1 MADKTI
7 TAGLQIK
14 ASVDGE
20 VEIKGLAAEVD
31 KAAEKADK
39 LDGSGKKL
47 GDTFD
52 GMPGKLNPFA
62 AALGKTGDGLDKVG
76 GKSASAAE
84 SLLSF
89 GKGAAAAL
97 GVTAAL
103 DKVSDGLQR
112 VLDTSTEYTAI
123 KSRMEYAFGG
133 VEAAGQQMEWVK
145 GVAAE
150 LGLEVKSVANGYA
163 QLASATKNINM
174 STEQTQQVF
183 EGVAAAAASM
193 NLSTEETNGV
203 LLALSQIAGKGKV
216 SMEELRGQLGE
227 RLTPAMAIA
236 AKSMGVTTAE
246 LEKMVESGIA
256 AEEFLPKF
264 GAAMAEAFSGAESA
278 SAPLNRLKNQLDE
291 LMLKI
296 ADSGLNDAYN
306 QLLTEVGDALTWIE
320 EKVSGLDGALT
331 GAFGDSLTGAWDTLK
346 TGLPELGDMVATAYD
361 GINSIGSALDSLSDG
376 SGNFDLIKNTLDGL
390 NVALGVISDGFKG
403 LSIAFDV
410 SVGAIQSVIGDI
422 LLGLSK
428 LTFGEVSANFA
439 QAAADIEAK
448 AAQHFDAAQEKAL
461 AFESSSVA
469 AFKRAQESEA
479 ERYARLETEAREAYA
494 AASQAAVEAAAKAK
508 QAQEAALQAVGT
520 SQEEAAKKA
529 AEAADK
535 QAASALKAA
544 QSSGTAWEEAAAK
557 AGVGAESAAQIKQ
570 PLAELEAAAKQS
582 AAAVADVGN
591 SAQAAQSKVAEAF
604 AKIGVDTEA
613 VTNGVSSKA
622 KQAFA
627 DFQTASQLAAQSGE
641 TDARLISAAF
651 EQMMGKLESAKEFE
665 AFRAQ
670 LEESG
675 NAAYL
680 TQEQLGR
687 LNEAAKSGAGAAKTA
702 YQALA
707 DSIKSA
713 AAADLSNI
721 GEQAKAAMESG
732 SISAAQYDQVIA
744 QVNTRTRELQ
754 SASAD
759 MGVQAEESHHR
770 AAAAAQSHA
779 AAEREAASASKE
791 AAEATQKSSYMAA
804 GYYQQATLNADAVKR
819 LKEVQGAAIKANLGW
834 AETTYSAMLGIQ
846 KINAVYSAFKKD
858 LVDAADATTALNEK
872 VSAGTVTMRD
882 ISEATSKASSR
893 FGQLDKTT
901 LSNLNAA
908 IESARKSIQA
918 LSDEAQDTLAEINA
932 ELAEINGDSEAT
944 YALQQTK
951 KLAKLQEKMQE
962 AQKAGNSEAVGYYAQ
977 AIAAQKKLY
986 QAQKEQR
993 ESAAQSSSA
1002 SSSGSGEAKST
1013 LNLAQL
1019 FGNAATPQVNI
1030 DADGLAE
1037 VLAQRDQAVADKVTS
1052 QLLNQ
1057 LNNAVKRSV

>member
-163 QLASATKNINM
+163 QLASATKNINI

-346 TGLPELGDMVATAYD
+346 TGLSELGDMVATAYD
-361 GINSIGSALDSLSDG
+361 GINSIGSALDSLSGG

-461 AFESSSVA
+461 AFESSAVA

-604 AKIGVDTEA
+604 AKIGVDAEA

-759 MGVQAEESHHR
+759 MGIQAEESHHR

-791 AAEATQKSSYMAA
+791 AADATQQVSKSVADY
-804 GYYQQATLNADAVKR
+804 GYRMSQTHGYVKLTTEELEK
-819 LKEVQGAAIKANLGW
+819 LKKEMGGTYFGAA
-834 AETTYSAMLGIQ
+834 AER
-846 KINAVYSAFKKD
+846 NAVAWKEQVEIIANAREAMDGFNQAVSDGTADMALLEKASWA
-858 LVDAADATTALNEK
+858 VNAAADTLD
-872 VSAGTVTMRD
+872 SADLANFR
-882 ISEATSKASSR
+882 S
-893 FGQLDKTT
+893 
-901 LSNLNAA
+901 A

-951 KLAKLQEKMQE
+951 KLAELQEKMQE

-1002 SSSGSGEAKST
+1002 PSSGSGEAKST